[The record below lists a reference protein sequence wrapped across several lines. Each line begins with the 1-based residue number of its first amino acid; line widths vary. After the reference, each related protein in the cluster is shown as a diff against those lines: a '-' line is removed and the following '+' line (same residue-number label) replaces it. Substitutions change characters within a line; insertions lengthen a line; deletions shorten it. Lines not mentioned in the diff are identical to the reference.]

1 MSEKQHSL
9 IIRILQT
16 VLFTRRPGSS
26 LSVLFAFCIF
36 GASLYGCGYHCAE
49 RVESLPSW
57 IKTVYV
63 EPWSNCS
70 NELLLGVWITEDL
83 RHEFLRGRG
92 LKLVSRDEADV
103 ILKGEIVSTITGGV
117 SYIRYDR
124 AVERRIAAEYSVQLV
139 YRESGQ
145 VIWQTSNIARE
156 EEFLVGK
163 DIMQTEALKDKA
175 LQKLS
180 RDVAEI
186 IYHRITGVF

>member
-1 MSEKQHSL
+1 M
-9 IIRILQT
+9 IRIMHM
-16 VLFTRRPGSS
+16 VLSTRRHGNLLFAVFAFFILCTS
-26 LSVLFAFCIF
+26 LS
-36 GASLYGCGYHCAE
+36 GCGYHCAE
-49 RVESLPSW
+49 RVESLPPW

-70 NELLLGVWITEDL
+70 NELLLGVWITEEL

-103 ILKGEIVSTITGGV
+103 ILKGEIISTSTGGV
-117 SYIRYDR
+117 SYIRYDK
-124 AVERRIAAEYSVQLV
+124 AVERRIAAEYSVHLV
-139 YRESGQ
+139 YRETGQ

-156 EEFLVGK
+156 KEFLVGK
-163 DIMQTEALKDKA
+163 DIMQTEALKDEA
-175 LQKLS
+175 LQKLG

>member
-1 MSEKQHSL
+1 M
-9 IIRILQT
+9 IRILQI
-16 VLFTRRPGSS
+16 VLFKSRRRSLLSDLSALCILWIS
-26 LSVLFAFCIF
+26 LS
-36 GASLYGCGYHCAE
+36 GCGYHCAE
-49 RVESLPSW
+49 RVESLPPW

-70 NELLLGVWITEDL
+70 NELLLGVWITEEL

-117 SYIRYDR
+117 SYIRYDQ
-124 AVERRIAAEYSVQLV
+124 AVERRIVAEYSVHLV

-163 DIMQTEALKDKA
+163 DIMQTEALKNKA